1 MICLALGAAVG
12 FFAGLL
18 GIGGGLIIVPVL
30 ILLLP
35 LTGLPVESTMPM
47 VLATSLAAILLTAV
61 STLITHHKKG
71 NIPHS
76 FLPPMLLG
84 VGLGGL
90 TGGFFA
96 DIIPSNTLKILFAVF
111 AMLMAI
117 QMWFGAKQSDG
128 CAKTTPLYSSYTL
141 FAVCLLI
148 GVIASLLGIGG
159 GVLLVPFL
167 TAIVKLDMRRAI
179 GASAAVGF
187 VVAAMGSIG
196 YLGAGL
202 KSPIMLPEWSFGYVY
217 LPALFGIICVSLFTA
232 PLGVSVAQR
241 LPVKVLKR
249 CFSIL
254 LFIVA
259 AEIFIG

>member
-1 MICLALGAAVG
+1 MICLALGGAVG

-18 GIGGGLIIVPVL
+18 GIGGGLIIVPAL

-35 LTGLPVESTMPM
+35 LTGLPADSTMPM
-47 VLATSLAAILLTAV
+47 VLATSLAAILLTAI
-61 STLITHHKKG
+61 STLITHHKKR
-71 NIPHS
+71 NIPHF

-84 VGLGGL
+84 VGVGGL
-90 TGGFFA
+90 AGGFFA
-96 DIIPSNTLKILFAVF
+96 DIIPSNILKILFAVF

-117 QMWFGAKQSDG
+117 QMWVGAKQTDG
-128 CAKTTPLYSSYTL
+128 CNETNPRFSSYSL

-167 TAIVKLDMRRAI
+167 TAVVKLDMRRAI

-202 KSPIMLPEWSFGYVY
+202 KSSMVLPQWSIGYVY
-217 LPALFGIICVSLFTA
+217 MPALLGIICVSLFTA
-232 PLGVSVAQR
+232 PLGVIVAQR